1 MFSQRRRG
9 GPGEEKHASLQ
20 EVWKAFKEAF
30 LALLLPV
37 FLLGAIISGITTA
50 TEAGVIGVIYAL
62 FLGGVV
68 YKEYRLSQLYDILL
82 NSAINTAIPCFVVAT
97 TSVSAWI
104 IAIEKFP
111 DALVGFLSIPSIPA
125 RLSSC

>member
-1 MFSQRRRG
+1 MFSQKKGWPQR
-9 GPGEEKHASLQ
+9 EKHASLQ

-37 FLLGAIISGITTA
+37 FLLWAIISGITTA

-82 NSAINTAIPCFVVAT
+82 NSAINTAIPVLRGCDHFG
-97 TSVSAWI
+97 
-104 IAIEKFP
+104 E
-111 DALVGFLSIPSIPA
+111 
-125 RLSSC
+125 RLDHCH